1 MISFH
6 KNIKTNSSKFT
17 ISPPTMFKKL
27 IKKIIWYDKFYW
39 AIKNSIFYSQRKKL
53 NWKVAN
59 MLYSNPSKDFFIIWV
74 TGTNWKTT
82 TVNLLHKILNENVSK
97 TMMISTANIK
107 IWNQETF
114 NDKKMTSLDV
124 FQLQQLLA
132 VAKDS
137 GCKIAVLEVSSHS
150 LEQNRFEWVDFD
162 FAVLTNITHEHLDYH
177 GTMEDYAK
185 SKQKLFQNVLSNSKN
200 NKYASFPYDDKFGR
214 KWYEEMNFDQKINY
228 SVITPS
234 MFKAEN
240 IIESIESTEFDVSYL
255 WKSHHI
261 ISKLPWKF
269 NVYNILAA
277 LSVIIQ
283 MWLDIEKAIS
293 SIQTFEWVDGRMEK
307 IERGWIN
314 YFIDFAHTPD
324 ALEKTLDYLTQIKKT
339 WKLILL
345 FGAPWNRDKS
355 KRPIMWEV
363 AEKYADIIIATD
375 DDPDTENRME
385 ILNQLT
391 QNIKNKSEWE
401 NFFVIPDREDAI
413 KQAVKLAKPWD
424 IVMFAGKW
432 HEKIQFTNK
441 WKRKRNDKE
450 ELLKNLNSAAN

>member
-1 MISFH
+1 MIKS
-6 KNIKTNSSKFT
+6 
-17 ISPPTMFKKL
+17 L
-27 IKKIIWYDKFYW
+27 VKKIIWYDKFYGV
-39 AIKNSIFYSQRKKL
+39 IKNSPFYSQRKKL
-53 NWKVAN
+53 NWKLAN

-74 TGTNWKTT
+74 TGTNGKTT

-124 FQLQQLLA
+124 FQLQEMLA
-132 VAKDS
+132 IAKDS

-150 LEQNRFEWVDFD
+150 LEQSRFEWVEFD
-162 FAVLTNITHEHLDYH
+162 FAVLTNITHDHLDYH
-177 GTMEDYAK
+177 GTMEEYAH
-185 SKQKLFQNVLSNSKN
+185 SKQKLFHNVLKNSKN
-200 NKYASFPYDDKFGR
+200 SKYASFPYDDTFGR
-214 KWYEEMNFDQKINY
+214 KRYEEMNFDQKINY
-228 SVITPS
+228 SILTPS
-234 MFKAEN
+234 MLRAEN
-240 IIESIESTEFDVSYL
+240 IVETMDSTEFDISYL
-255 WKSHHI
+255 WKPHHI
-261 ISKLPWKF
+261 ISKLPGKF

-283 MWLDIEKAIS
+283 MWLDIEKAIA
-293 SIQTFEWVDGRMEK
+293 SIQNFQWVEGRMEK
-307 IERGWIN
+307 VEKGWIN

-345 FGAPWNRDKS
+345 FWAPWNRDKA

-363 AEKYADIIIATD
+363 AAKYADIIIATD
-375 DDPDTENRME
+375 DDPDTEDRME
-385 ILNQLT
+385 ILSQLT

-401 NFFVIPDREDAI
+401 NFFVIPDRELAMQQAI
-413 KQAVKLAKPWD
+413 KLAKPWD

-432 HEKIQFTNK
+432 HEKVQLTNK

-450 ELLKNLNSAAN
+450 ELLKNLNSTI